1 MGLRMTPMIDVIFLL
16 LTFFVL
22 TARFEKPEQSLP
34 LAFGDAVPAASQS
47 PPPLELA
54 IVPVEGGCAVTV
66 GGTERILITPQTPA
80 EGLAGITKRVQAML
94 TAGGKKTLRLRCD
107 DAASWDIVSKVY
119 DVLYGMGAR
128 QITFVMD
135 E

>member
-1 MGLRMTPMIDVIFLL
+1 MTPMIDVIFLL

-34 LAFGDAVPAASQS
+34 LAFGAAVPGSANS
-47 PPPLELA
+47 PEPLELV
-54 IVPVEGGCAVTV
+54 IVPQQGGCAVTL
-66 GGTERILITPQTPA
+66 GGTERITIASDAPVA
-80 EGLAGITKRVQAML
+80 GLAELAECVRTKFSAAQ
-94 TAGGKKTLRLRCD
+94 GQPSIRLRCD

-119 DVLYGMGAR
+119 DILYGMGAR
-128 QITFVMD
+128 NIAFVID